1 MSWLSIFAG
10 ERDPNKRKV
19 KPVEQPLFD
28 LDLESSDDS
37 DFNPE
42 EHKDG
47 SDDSLDSNDEG
58 SKQGSGS
65 DGSSDDDDDDDDDS
79 DDDSDNDEAENS
91 KSSGITAEELQQRL
105 NSAGGL
111 NSEIVKK
118 VKKNLVKRCWGCL
131 GDSNDDFD
139 ELVECDS
146 CGVTVHEKCYGM
158 SDSDSLASVD
168 SSNPDLPWFC
178 DVCRAGVT
186 DPSCE
191 LCPNSG
197 GIFKETDVGRWAH
210 LVCVLYI
217 PGLFPTDGEKLSL
230 FKMPYT
236 KFGAKVC
243 TLCEDERLA
252 RTGVCIECDAGMCRT
267 YFHASCAQRMGLLQ
281 EAHLEDP
288 ETETVDKFY
297 AHCKM
302 HSDKLLTKRRR
313 QNFILLQDR
322 LKERKQEQ
330 ELKDKKEVERIQ
342 RKFRKA
348 RSHYLDYR
356 TANSQAFVPPTQ
368 KMPRALVTSA
378 TACRL
383 LWRKAELAGMN
394 TGAME
399 AQEAQISSLKDVNR
413 KWHIPPSFSVEFI
426 AYFLDRVGRIS
437 KMKKQLQDYV
447 ESNAQLLDEQKAS
460 GEKYEQLLTIKAEED
475 EKNKVLK
482 EKIKMLHGMIHAICP
497 KKALP
502 SVESLSKPPPTANSH
517 AVPTAGAL
525 KAFPYSLAQGFAAAR
540 TLPNSVAVAHTAAV
554 DASSTISSSST
565 VAPVLG
571 PCGKCRQ
578 SNDPHLLAHCDN
590 CKQYYHLGCLNPPL
604 TRMPKKTKLFGW
616 QCSEC
621 DRESSGSDVPC
632 LDPEAPRKLRRKSDK
647 SHGKSDGEAVQSDS
661 GLLSNISMDAGNDAD
676 IEIIPGPSTDSK
688 PKASKKKRK
697 EKHRYS
703 PELSPD
709 GSNAERKRKRKKKSF
724 DHENWQVSPTHPQP
738 HVPKI
743 KIKTITPT
751 GLGQTV
757 QTYVASAMTSDED
770 VAHPLPVQPGCVLP
784 TSQAITPHM
793 VTTLVSSASPMMNAG
808 ISPMSISSTTTT
820 SLPPTDMGPRPQ
832 RLSGAKKKVEDILT
846 QCDHCQQPGSKENLV
861 RCDEC
866 KKCYH
871 FHCLDPPVRKSPKIR
886 GYSWHCADCDSSDSS
901 SSDK

>member
-65 DGSSDDDDDDDDDS
+65 DASSDDDDDDDDDS

-118 VKKNLVKRCWGCL
+118 VKKNIAKRCWGCL
-131 GDSNDDFD
+131 GDSNDEFD

-186 DPSCE
+186 NPSCE

-197 GIFKETDVGRWAH
+197 GIYKETDVGRWVH

-230 FKMPYT
+230 FKLPYA
-236 KFGAKVC
+236 KYGAKVC
-243 TLCEDERLA
+243 TLCEEERLA

-281 EAHLEDP
+281 EAHLEEP
-288 ETETVDKFY
+288 ETETIDKFY

-313 QNFILLQDR
+313 QNFVLLQER
-322 LKERKQEQ
+322 LKERSQEQ
-330 ELKDKKEVERIQ
+330 ELKDKKEVDRIQ

-348 RSHYLDYR
+348 RSHYSDYR
-356 TANSQAFVPPTQ
+356 SVNAQAFVPPTQ
-368 KMPRALVTSA
+368 KMPRALTTSA

-394 TGAME
+394 TQAME
-399 AQEAQISSLKDVNR
+399 AQEAQIASLKDVNR

-460 GEKYEQLLTIKAEED
+460 GEKYEQLLNTKAEED

-482 EKIKMLHGMIHAICP
+482 EKIRMLHGMVQAICP
-497 KKALP
+497 RKALP
-502 SVESLSKPPPTANSH
+502 SVESIGKPPSTANSH
-517 AVPTAGAL
+517 AIPTAGAL
-525 KAFPYSLAQGFAAAR
+525 KAFPYPLTQSLPVGVVSSNSVVVAR
-540 TLPNSVAVAHTAAV
+540 TVARDV
-554 DASSTISSSST
+554 SSTTSSSAPT
-565 VAPVLG
+565 VALG

-621 DRESSGSDVPC
+621 DKESSGSDVPC

-647 SHGKSDGEAVQSDS
+647 GQSFSGKSDGEAAQSDS
-661 GLLSNISMDAGNDAD
+661 GLNSNNVSMDPGNDAD
-676 IEIIPGPSTDSK
+676 IEIIPGPSCDAK

-709 GSNAERKRKRKKKSF
+709 GSNIERKRKRKKKSF
-724 DHENWQVSPTHPQP
+724 DHENWQVSPTQPQP

-751 GLGQTV
+751 GTGQTV

-770 VAHPLPVQPGCVLP
+770 VAHPLPVQIGSGLQM
-784 TSQAITPHM
+784 SQGFTP
-793 VTTLVSSASPMMNAG
+793 LVVPAVSPAVSAASSPFT
-808 ISPMSISSTTTT
+808 ISSTTPTIV
-820 SLPPTDMGPRPQ
+820 PPTDTVPRPQ
-832 RLSGAKKKVEDILT
+832 RLSSAKKKVEDILT
-846 QCDHCQQPGSKENLV
+846 QCDHCNTPGSKENLV

-871 FHCLDPPVRKSPKIR
+871 FQCLDPPVKKSPKIR

-901 SSDK
+901 SSEI